1 MSTYDDDCRDTW
13 LEIDLDQLRRNIDT
27 IGAISS
33 VPLLVVV
40 KANAYGHGL
49 VPVAQ
54 VAQECGVKMLGVATA
69 GEAQILRDNG
79 IEIGLLRIT
88 AFGLSEI
95 ESLIQGD
102 VQFFVWEVD
111 QIRAVQMAAES
122 LGKVAN
128 VHVKID
134 TGMGRIGVFPAEAF
148 PIAQN
153 IAAQTHVRLA
163 GVGSHFCAAD
173 AEDLSSTQAQL
184 TQFSEMMLDLR
195 NEGIDPG
202 VVHFAN
208 SPALLRLPKAR
219 FDMVRTGVITYGVPY
234 EDGVPLPEQL
244 RPIAQWKTKVVALR
258 TLPRGHGVS
267 YGSEYV
273 TSQEERIAVI
283 PVGYADG
290 FRRYPSNSNEVL
302 LGGRRVRTVGRICMD
317 QAMLRIPDDMEV
329 QLGQTA
335 VIMGSQEGDTI
346 SSLDMAA
353 RWGTNNYDVLC
364 NISPRV
370 PRRYLGASQ

>member
-1 MSTYDDDCRDTW
+1 
-13 LEIDLDQLRRNIDT
+13 
-27 IGAISS
+27 
-33 VPLLVVV
+33 VV

-54 VAQECGVKMLGVATA
+54 VAQECGVKMLGVATT
-69 GEAQILRDNG
+69 GEAQILRDSG

-88 AFGLSEI
+88 AYGLSEI
-95 ESLIQGD
+95 EPLIQGD
-102 VQFFVWEVD
+102 VQFFVWDVD
-111 QIRAVQMAAES
+111 QIRAIQMVAES

-128 VHVKID
+128 VHLKID
-134 TGMGRIGVFPAEAF
+134 TGMGRIGVFPDEAF

-173 AEDLSSTQAQL
+173 AEDLTSTKAQL

-234 EDGVPLPEQL
+234 EDGVPIPEQL

-258 TLPRGHGVS
+258 TLPKGHGVS

-290 FRRYPSNSNEVL
+290 FRRYPSSSNEVL

-346 SSLDMAA
+346 SSLEMAA

-370 PRRYLGASQ
+370 PRRYFGAS